1 MNITDIIAW
10 LVLGFIPTLASM
22 EMAWRMGKMIGKR
35 GEKISLRSKA
45 IEEIKVW
52 SWCQLLI

>member
-1 MNITDIIAW
+1 
-10 LVLGFIPTLASM
+10 
-22 EMAWRMGKMIGKR
+22 MAWRMGKMIGKR